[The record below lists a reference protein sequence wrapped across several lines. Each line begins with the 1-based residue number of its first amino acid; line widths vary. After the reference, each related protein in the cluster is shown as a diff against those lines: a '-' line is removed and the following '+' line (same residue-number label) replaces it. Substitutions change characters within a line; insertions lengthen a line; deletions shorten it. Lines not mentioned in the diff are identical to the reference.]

1 MSVSST
7 TAQVEKAEAALE
19 KAWRR
24 IGKVAA
30 EENKLHAEKKE
41 LLHLALA
48 VCRIKESGRQITDAA
63 HKEGLR
69 ACGITRVGNVDNV
82 LAGLKERLLS
92 AAKRLEST
100 EAQMTKPLAQVNK
113 ATKQHKKAIM
123 LQIKAIMQET
133 ETMKQHF
140 LAMARAQ
147 APQATALDAQGLREA
162 LPAFEVPPGT
172 AQELSES
179 DKEVDAATAYL
190 RGVEAQPGP
199 LRCHR
204 LEKRTSSG
212 TTSRN
217 VPATRKIGKHA
228 AKSSVS
234 AAKRRRTHT
243 R

>member
-100 EAQMTKPLAQVNK
+100 EAQMTKAIPQLTKALKQHNK
-113 ATKQHKKAIM
+113 AV
-123 LQIKAIMQET
+123 T
-133 ETMKQHF
+133 EKTEAMKQLL
-140 LAMARAQ
+140 LAMQRRQ